1 MADKRISNCDAI
13 EAALQLDGD
22 PENIKSF
29 YEDWANTYNTDTNVA
44 EWIGPGIVA
53 RLLNQYLPDTGASIL
68 DAGCGTGFV
77 GVELK
82 KLGYG
87 TIDGFD
93 LSAPMAEQAIETG
106 AYRDVLGDIDMM
118 LAADHYTDDSYD
130 AVLSAGV
137 FTLGHVPPE
146 AMLVLLRLT
155 RPGGVLAV
163 STRSHYYDQTSFQQ
177 VVDDLIEDGSM
188 EQLHLLRDAPYN
200 NDGEGHYWV
209 FRKLS

>member
-1 MADKRISNCDAI
+1 MGDKRISNCDAI
-13 EAALQLDGD
+13 DAALKLDGD
-22 PENIKSF
+22 PDQVKSF
-29 YEDWANTYNTDTNVA
+29 YEDWAETYNADTSDA

-53 RLLNQYLPDTGASIL
+53 RLLHQFLPETDARLL

-82 KLGYG
+82 GLGYG
-87 TIDGFD
+87 HIDGFD
-93 LSAPMAEQAIETG
+93 LSAPMAEHAVATG

-118 LAADHYTDDSYD
+118 RAGEHYEAESYD

-146 AMLVLLRLT
+146 GLQVLLQLV
-155 RPGGVLAV
+155 RPGGLLVV
-163 STRSHYYDQTSFQQ
+163 STRTHYYDQTHYQQ
-177 VVDDLIEDGSM
+177 VVDDLVAAGRM
-188 EQLHLLRDAPYN
+188 EQLHAIENATYN

-209 FRKLS
+209 YRRLS